1 MAVDA
6 YQELIEKPQQDP
18 GSKDPTVAV
27 DPFAAVVGPCP
38 SGTKSDQGSSSK
50 GNEHEQSES
59 SDELDEELA
68 YILNVYQP
76 EVKVNLEQ
84 IYPPR
89 PDVMFPMDSM
99 FRGNWPRTDDPAPG
113 ATQYS
118 WSTIGFPADR
128 GIDLED
134 YEGDTHIHRREPAIA
149 DLAWDIANIREMQAD
164 EIADGGI
171 VETHE
176 ERGRTIEI
184 FRVQGRKVA
193 KIAFGDCSV
202 LDDDSEPYNRC
213 QVAKAFEHE
222 LDSAVGSPPDLAV
235 VQRVAARILLARRG
249 QIGGRSLDYWR
260 RATDLAQQELDKV
273 IIASSHLI
281 WSF

>member
-18 GSKDPTVAV
+18 GTKDPTKAV
-27 DPFAAVVGPCP
+27 DPFAAVVGPYP

-76 EVKVNLEQ
+76 EVQVNLEQ

-99 FRGNWPRTDDPAPG
+99 FQGNWPRTDDPTPG

-134 YEGDTHIHRREPAIA
+134 YETDTHIHRREPAIA
-149 DLAWDIANIREMQAD
+149 DFAWDIVNIHEMQAD
-164 EIADGGI
+164 EIADAGI

-176 ERGRTIEI
+176 ERGRTVEI

-193 KIAFGDCSV
+193 KITFGDCSV
-202 LDDDSEPYNRC
+202 SGDESELYSRC
-213 QVAKAFEHE
+213 EVAKTFEHD
-222 LDSAVGSPPDLAV
+222 LDRAVGLPPDLAV